1 MIFDYN
7 VEDEDDRM
15 LLIRFFSS
23 LREGFRQI
31 IYESRWSD
39 IPITFFGDGLVFL
52 RGSLEETEPQ
62 FERAAAAINDIAE
75 ERLREFGLWSN
86 SLRSKLYYIKY
97 WASQAL
103 AGVAGAI
110 GKTLSNINILLGSF
124 SAATGIGEAIKELKD
139 VILNNIDSP

>member
-7 VEDEDDRM
+7 VEGEDDRM
-15 LLIRFFSS
+15 LLIHFFNS

-31 IYESRWSD
+31 IYEGRWSD
-39 IPITFFGDGLVFL
+39 IPVSFFGEGLIYV
-52 RGSLEETEPQ
+52 RRSLEEVEPQ
-62 FERAAAAINDIAE
+62 FERAIATVGTVAE
-75 ERLREFGLWSN
+75 DRLRDFGLWGN
-86 SLRSKLYYIKY
+86 SLRSKLYYVKY

-110 GKTLSNINILLGSF
+110 GKTLGNINILLASF

-139 VILNNIDSP
+139 VVLNNIDVA